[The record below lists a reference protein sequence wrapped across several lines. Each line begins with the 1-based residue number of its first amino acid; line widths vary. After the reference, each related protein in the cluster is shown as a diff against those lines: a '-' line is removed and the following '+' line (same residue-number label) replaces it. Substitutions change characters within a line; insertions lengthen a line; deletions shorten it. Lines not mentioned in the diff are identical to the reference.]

1 MNIRCLDCGF
11 PYFIIDD
18 VFDSKEMDL
27 IWEEL
32 DFYNDKM
39 QDPEETGSARDRGNL
54 IKSSKGLFIDDLY
67 YYQIKDKNQEI
78 KSFPHHNDRSNIL
91 TVNRKI
97 FNIDLNQHP
106 SWFFKNIAPTLDYE
120 STMISY
126 YENSDYY
133 APHRDKDDITV
144 LCWIYREP
152 KKFEGG
158 DLYFP
163 AYDSGV
169 RVKNNRVVIF
179 PGFIEHGVFPVEM
192 EKNDDDKKWGRYCI
206 TSFLLAKDG
215 A

>member
-11 PYFIIDD
+11 PYFIVDD

-32 DFYNDKM
+32 DFYSDKM
-39 QDPEETGSARDRGNL
+39 QDPEETGSARDNDDKL
-54 IKSSKGLFIDDLY
+54 IKSSKGLFIDNLY
-67 YYQIKDKNQEI
+67 NVREI
-78 KSFPHHNDRSNIL
+78 SNIL

-97 FNIDLNQHP
+97 FNIDLTQHP

-120 STMISY
+120 SNMVSY

-133 APHRDKDDITV
+133 APHRDRNDVTI

-163 AYDSGV
+163 AYDSGL

-192 EKNDDDKKWGRYCI
+192 EKTDDDKKWGRYCI

>member
-11 PYFIIDD
+11 PYFIVDD

-32 DFYNDKM
+32 DFYSDKM
-39 QDPEETGSARDRGNL
+39 QDPEETGSARDNDDNL
-54 IKSSKGLFIDDLY
+54 IKSSKGLFIDNLY
-67 YYQIKDKNQEI
+67 NVREI
-78 KSFPHHNDRSNIL
+78 SNIL

-97 FNIDLNQHP
+97 FNIDLTQHP

-120 STMISY
+120 SNMVSY

-133 APHRDKDDITV
+133 APHRDRNDVTI

-163 AYDSGV
+163 AYDSGL

-192 EKNDDDKKWGRYCI
+192 EKTDDDKKWGRYCI

-215 A
+215 L

>member
-11 PYFIIDD
+11 PYFIVDD

-32 DFYNDKM
+32 DFYSDKM
-39 QDPEETGSARDRGNL
+39 QDPEETGSARDNDDNL
-54 IKSSKGLFIDDLY
+54 IKSSKGLFIDNLY
-67 YYQIKDKNQEI
+67 NGREI
-78 KSFPHHNDRSNIL
+78 SNIL

-97 FNIDLNQHP
+97 FNIDLTQHP

-120 STMISY
+120 SNMVSY

-133 APHRDKDDITV
+133 APHRDRNDVTI

-163 AYDSGV
+163 AYDSGL

-192 EKNDDDKKWGRYCI
+192 EKTDDDKKWGRYCI
-206 TSFLLAKDG
+206 TSFLLSKD
-215 A
+215 